1 MEKSE
6 MEVIHKGKV
15 IPLEKVDVKLYEILK
30 KLPAPDAAMK
40 ITRAQKK
47 WWVWFGVEL
56 LSTKE
61 LSKLDLIHLQKASFW
76 MDARCQAYKKVSD
89 LGYEGFVQTFKN
101 GTSNITGHISIIEK
115 ADKHLEDVSAH
126 FGFSIRDRSKLKVER
141 PVDNSQLNLFEQ
153 LKATLSN
160 G

>member
-1 MEKSE
+1 MKDIE

-15 IPLEKVDVKLYEILK
+15 IPLSTEDKKLYEVLK

-40 ITRAQKK
+40 ITRSQKK

-76 MDARCQAYKKVSD
+76 MDARCQAYKKVSE
-89 LGYEGFVQTFKN
+89 LGYNGFVQTFKN
-101 GTSNITGHISIIEK
+101 GATNITGHISIIEK
-115 ADKHLEDVSAH
+115 ADKHLEDVSSH
-126 FGFSIRDRSKLKVER
+126 FGLSIRDRSKLKVEK
-141 PVDNSQLNLFEQ
+141 PVDNSQLTLFEQ
-153 LKATLSN
+153 LKNTLTK